1 MGLTTVQTVTAVC
14 AMIAAVG
21 GIIALIFKFVRWVD
35 RQKEQDAELKALK
48 ESNKADID
56 KLQEELAVLCYAIL
70 ACLDGLKQL
79 GANGNV
85 TKAHDALDKHL
96 NQKAHRA

>member
-1 MGLTTVQTVTAVC
+1 MTIDAQTIIT
-14 AMIAAVG
+14 IAAVASALG
-21 GIIALIFKFVRWVD
+21 GLLALVRRVSRWVD
-35 RQKEQDAELKALK
+35 RQQSQDAEISGIKK
-48 ESNKADID
+48 EQQVI
-56 KLQEELAVLCYAIL
+56 CYALL

-96 NQKAHRA
+96 NQNAHH

>member
-1 MGLTTVQTVTAVC
+1 MNMTTVQAVTAVC

-21 GIIALIFKFVRWVD
+21 GIVALVFKFVRWVD
-35 RQKEQDAELKALK
+35 RQKAQDQELQALK
-48 ESNKADID
+48 TTHEADI
-56 KLQEELAVLCYAIL
+56 KALQEELTVICYANL

-85 TKAHDALDKHL
+85 TKAHDKLDKHL
-96 NQKAHRA
+96 NQKAHK

>member
-1 MGLTTVQTVTAVC
+1 MIIDAQTVITA
-14 AMIAAVG
+14 AAVISALG
-21 GIIALIFKFVRWVD
+21 GLLALLLRVSRWID
-35 RQKEQDAELKALK
+35 RQQAQDAEINSIKS
-48 ESNKADID
+48 EQQVI
-56 KLQEELAVLCYAIL
+56 CYALL

-96 NQKAHRA
+96 NKSAHH

>member
-1 MGLTTVQTVTAVC
+1 MGLTTVQAVTAVC

-35 RQKEQDAELKALK
+35 RQKEQDAELRALK
-48 ESNKADID
+48 ATHEADI
-56 KLQEELAVLCYAIL
+56 KNLQEELTVVCYALL

-85 TKAHDALDKHL
+85 SHAHAVLDKHL
-96 NQKAHRA
+96 NQKAHK

>member
-35 RQKEQDAELKALK
+35 RQKEQDAELQALK
-48 ESNKADID
+48 VTHEADIAAQ
-56 KLQEELAVLCYAIL
+56 QEELTVICYALL

-85 TKAHDALDKHL
+85 TQAHDALDKHL
-96 NQKAHRA
+96 NRKAHK

>member
-1 MGLTTVQTVTAVC
+1 MNMTTVQTITAIC

-21 GIIALIFKFVRWVD
+21 GIVALVFKFVRWVD
-35 RQKEQDAELKALK
+35 RQKAQDQEIKDVKATH
-48 ESNKADID
+48 EADI
-56 KLQEELAVLCYAIL
+56 KALQEELTAVCYALL

-85 TKAHDALDKHL
+85 TEAHKTLNKHL
-96 NQKAHRA
+96 NKKAHK

>member
-1 MGLTTVQTVTAVC
+1 MIIDAQTIITA
-14 AMIAAVG
+14 AAVISALG
-21 GIIALIFKFVRWVD
+21 GLLALLLRVSRWID
-35 RQKEQDAELKALK
+35 RQQAQDAEINSIKT
-48 ESNKADID
+48 EQQVI
-56 KLQEELAVLCYAIL
+56 CYALL

-96 NQKAHRA
+96 NKSAHH

>member
-1 MGLTTVQTVTAVC
+1 MIIDAQTIIT
-14 AMIAAVG
+14 IAAVASALG
-21 GIIALIFKFVRWVD
+21 GLLALLIRVSRWVD
-35 RQKEQDAELKALK
+35 RQQAQDAEINSIKG
-48 ESNKADID
+48 EQQVI
-56 KLQEELAVLCYAIL
+56 CYALL

-96 NQKAHRA
+96 NKNAHH

>member
-1 MGLTTVQTVTAVC
+1 MTIDAQTIITA
-14 AMIAAVG
+14 AAVISALG
-21 GIIALIFKFVRWVD
+21 GLLAILLRVSRWVD
-35 RQKEQDAELKALK
+35 RQQVQDAEINNIKA
-48 ESNKADID
+48 EQQVI
-56 KLQEELAVLCYAIL
+56 CYALL

-96 NQKAHRA
+96 NQNAHH

>member
-1 MGLTTVQTVTAVC
+1 MDMTTVQTVTAIC

-21 GIIALIFKFVRWVD
+21 GIVALVFKFVRWVD
-35 RQKEQDAELKALK
+35 RQKAQDQELQTLKATH
-48 ESNKADID
+48 NADIQA
-56 KLQEELAVLCYAIL
+56 LQEELTVVCYALL

-85 TKAHDALDKHL
+85 TKAHETLDKHL
-96 NQKAHRA
+96 NKKAHK